1 MVLIE
6 IVEDGLFIAHNGK
19 YIPKLAEL
27 LGSTNRRGKS
37 VPHHNALGVF
47 DAELTPMEEY
57 LDKKESETFR
67 SALGICLYI
76 AQERLG
82 IQQAVRV
89 LVSYMGRPT
98 KTSWCALKKLGS
110 YLVQTQRTRTHYPHA
125 ELFSTTLTRW
135 NGVEE
140 LELYSDSDWASCK
153 VTRRSTSSGLNFF
166 NSCCIHGHSR
176 DQASISV
183 SSMEAEI
190 LAATGLLVEGIML
203 KQFLQFS
210 KDLSTRL
217 LWSQQAMRLKW
228 FLVERMSAKE
238 NPADLNTK
246 SVVAWRERREY
257 LMRKMALLSDSFES
271 EGAQMS
277 NGKVKQMVRLI
288 TWMLVAGNLQGC
300 DVTSSLTSPSWLN
313 PIMWTMTTW
322 WTLTSLALSSM
333 VVYIMYKNSK
343 MLKKLQ
349 KHKTSCKWADR
360 ALHVYER
367 RDPLSGLWFHEE
379 GEEKTQQFLKMIKMS
394 TQMMTW
400 KKNQF
405 QQEHSCEMAFMAQVL
420 PKKFQKS
427 LVKLQMRLDMQKM
440 NQLLQV
446 RYLQEKVQQSF

>member
-1 MVLIE
+1 
-6 IVEDGLFIAHNGK
+6 
-19 YIPKLAEL
+19 
-27 LGSTNRRGKS
+27 
-37 VPHHNALGVF
+37 
-47 DAELTPMEEY
+47 
-57 LDKKESETFR
+57 
-67 SALGICLYI
+67 
-76 AQERLG
+76 
-82 IQQAVRV
+82 
-89 LVSYMGRPT
+89 
-98 KTSWCALKKLGS
+98 LKKLGS

-300 DVTSSLTSPSWLN
+300 DVTSSLTRVESYN
-313 PIMWTMTTW
+313 VDYDD
-322 WTLTSLALSSM
+322 M
-333 VVYIMYKNSK
+333 VDFDIIGVVFHGGLY
-343 MLKKLQ
+343 
-349 KHKTSCKWADR
+349 
-360 ALHVYER
+360 HVQE
-367 RDPLSGLWFHEE
+367 
-379 GEEKTQQFLKMIKMS
+379 QQDVK
-394 TQMMTW
+394 
-400 KKNQF
+400 
-405 QQEHSCEMAFMAQVL
+405 EVAEAQDI
-420 PKKFQKS
+420 
-427 LVKLQMRLDMQKM
+427 LQMGRPGLTC
-440 NQLLQV
+440 V
-446 RYLQEKVQQSF
+446 RASRSTFWPLVS

>member
-6 IVEDGLFIAHNGK
+6 IGEDGLFIAHNGK

-153 VTRRSTSSGLNFF
+153 VTRRSTSFGLNFF
-166 NSCCIHGHSR
+166 NSCCIHSHSR
-176 DQASISV
+176 AQASISV

-190 LAATGLLVEGIML
+190 LAATGLLCR

-246 SVVAWRERREY
+246 TVVA
-257 LMRKMALLSDSFES
+257 
-271 EGAQMS
+271 
-277 NGKVKQMVRLI
+277 
-288 TWMLVAGNLQGC
+288 
-300 DVTSSLTSPSWLN
+300 
-313 PIMWTMTTW
+313 
-322 WTLTSLALSSM
+322 
-333 VVYIMYKNSK
+333 
-343 MLKKLQ
+343 
-349 KHKTSCKWADR
+349 
-360 ALHVYER
+360 
-367 RDPLSGLWFHEE
+367 
-379 GEEKTQQFLKMIKMS
+379 
-394 TQMMTW
+394 
-400 KKNQF
+400 
-405 QQEHSCEMAFMAQVL
+405 
-420 PKKFQKS
+420 
-427 LVKLQMRLDMQKM
+427 
-440 NQLLQV
+440 
-446 RYLQEKVQQSF
+446 

>member
-1 MVLIE
+1 
-6 IVEDGLFIAHNGK
+6 
-19 YIPKLAEL
+19 
-27 LGSTNRRGKS
+27 
-37 VPHHNALGVF
+37 
-47 DAELTPMEEY
+47 
-57 LDKKESETFR
+57 
-67 SALGICLYI
+67 
-76 AQERLG
+76 
-82 IQQAVRV
+82 
-89 LVSYMGRPT
+89 
-98 KTSWCALKKLGS
+98 
-110 YLVQTQRTRTHYPHA
+110 
-125 ELFSTTLTRW
+125 
-135 NGVEE
+135 
-140 LELYSDSDWASCK
+140 
-153 VTRRSTSSGLNFF
+153 
-166 NSCCIHGHSR
+166 
-176 DQASISV
+176 
-183 SSMEAEI
+183 
-190 LAATGLLVEGIML
+190 
-203 KQFLQFS
+203 
-210 KDLSTRL
+210 
-217 LWSQQAMRLKW
+217 MRLKW